1 MQEVADQIVSKKLT
15 VRDVERMAKRPV
27 SKGSQRSAKRRD
39 SFYDEVELALSEALG
54 TKVRVNN
61 GRNKGTL
68 EIEFYTLDD
77 LKNIANAI
85 YKD

>member
-1 MQEVADQIVSKKLT
+1 
-15 VRDVERMAKRPV
+15 MAKRPKT
-27 SKGSQRSAKRRD
+27 SKIKDSSIRARD
-39 SFYDEVELALSEALG
+39 SFYDEVELALSDALG
-54 TKVRVNN
+54 TKVKVYN

-85 YKD
+85 AK

>member
-1 MQEVADQIVSKKLT
+1 MKMFLNFNGVWKSGTYAIVPA
-15 VRDVERMAKRPV
+15 EI
-27 SKGSQRSAKRRD
+27 
-39 SFYDEVELALSEALG
+39 YDEVEIALSEALG
-54 TKVRVNN
+54 TRVKVYN

-85 YKD
+85 AK